1 MPKSSFLARQMA
13 RLPAARRTEVD
24 ELAQQI
30 IDTNRLARL
39 REDMG
44 LTQTQMAGRLSI
56 NQASISQIEKRGD
69 VRLST
74 LRRYVRALGGQL
86 EIRVKVPKHADV
98 LLTSGVTA

>member
-1 MPKSSFLARQMA
+1 MPKSSFLARQMT
-13 RLPAARRTEVD
+13 RLPKARQAEVD
-24 ELAQQI
+24 EMAQQI

-69 VRLST
+69 LRLST
-74 LRRYVRALGGQL
+74 LRRYVHALGGQL
-86 EIRVKVPKHADV
+86 EVRVKVPKHRDV
-98 LLTSGVTA
+98 VLTSP

>member
-13 RLPAARRTEVD
+13 RLPTTRRADVD
-24 ELAQQI
+24 KLAQQI
-30 IDTNRLARL
+30 IDANRLARL

-44 LTQTQMAGRLSI
+44 LTQTQLAGRLSI
-56 NQASISQIEKRGD
+56 NQAAIAQIEKRGD

-86 EIRVKVPKHADV
+86 EVRVKVPRHADV
-98 LLTSGVTA
+98 VLTSGVPA

>member
-1 MPKSSFLARQMA
+1 MIKSSFLARQMS
-13 RLPAARRTEVD
+13 RLSAARQAEV
-24 ELAQQI
+24 EEIAQQI

-56 NQASISQIEKRGD
+56 NQSSISQIEKRGD
-69 VRLST
+69 LRLST

-86 EIRVKVPKHADV
+86 EVRVKVPKHADV
-98 LLTSGVTA
+98 VLTTPAKA

>member
-1 MPKSSFLARQMA
+1 MPKPSFLARQMT
-13 RLPAARRTEVD
+13 RLPEARHAEVD
-24 ELAQQI
+24 EMAQQI

-69 VRLST
+69 LRLST

-86 EIRVKVPKHADV
+86 EVRVKVPKHRDV
-98 LLTSGVTA
+98 ILTTPAMT